1 MPDSGNTMM
10 KKKVSKVPSSGGLLS
25 SCREEVEMNASKK
38 QLKKRMHKIIT
49 NCMEGYEKIN
59 REERWSNQE

>member
-1 MPDSGNTMM
+1 MLDSGNTMM
-10 KKKVSKVPSSGGLLS
+10 KKVSKVPSSGGLLS